1 MTAER
6 LISCIRR
13 ARRKRR
19 NSTHAANPSARFVE
33 PRWTVRGRIGNLGP
47 VLSPPNSPYRTLTLL
62 LTALVFGPG
71 CVTPRQDSTASAA
84 RFEFMQPQMGLPFR
98 IVVYAADQPS
108 ADAAARAAFARIS
121 QLNDI
126 LSDYDT
132 DSELSRLS
140 RTAGEGRAVPVSTD
154 LWFALE
160 RSQAMAARTGG
171 AFDPTVGPLVSL
183 WRKARRENQLPRPD
197 LLAEARAAVGWGKLR
212 LDPKARTATLLV
224 PNMRLDLASVAKG
237 YAVDEALKVLRAHGV
252 NRALVAGAGD
262 MAVSDPPPGKVGWR
276 IEVAPLDATNAP
288 PPRFVLLRRAA
299 LATSGDL
306 FQRVEIDGVRYS
318 HIVDP
323 KTGLGLTDHSLVTV
337 IAPDCATANSVATA
351 ASVLGPQ
358 AGLKLIEATPDA
370 AGRIVRKPGTVIEAF
385 ESRRFGKH
393 LDPKQTAE

>member
-1 MTAER
+1 M
-6 LISCIRR
+6 LSLSNISFRTL
-13 ARRKRR
+13 
-19 NSTHAANPSARFVE
+19 S
-33 PRWTVRGRIGNLGP
+33 LLLP
-47 VLSPPNSPYRTLTLL
+47 VLFVGS
-62 LTALVFGPG
+62 G
-71 CVTPRQDSTASAA
+71 CVTPHQNSGVPLA
-84 RFEFMQPQMGLPFR
+84 RFEFTQPQMGLPFR
-98 IVVYAADQPS
+98 IVLYSPNQSA
-108 ADAAARAAFARIS
+108 ADAAASAAFSRIS

-140 RTAGEGRAVPVSTD
+140 RTAGESRAVSVSDD

-183 WRKARRENQLPRPD
+183 WRKARREKKLPRTD
-197 LLAEARAAVGWGKLR
+197 SLAEARDAVGWEKLR
-212 LDPKARTATLLV
+212 LDSKAHTATLLV

-252 NRALVAGAGD
+252 TCALVAGAGD
-262 MAVSDPPPGKVGWR
+262 MAVSDPPPGRKGWR
-276 IEVAPLDATNAP
+276 IEVAALDATNAP
-288 PPRFVLLRRAA
+288 PSRFVLLRRGA

-306 FQRVEIDGVRYS
+306 FQHVEIDGVRYS

-323 KTGLGLTDHSLVTV
+323 RTGLGLTDHSLVTV
-337 IAPDCATANSVATA
+337 IAPDCATANSVATS
-351 ASVLGPQ
+351 ASVLGPD

-370 AGRIVRKPGTVIEAF
+370 AGRIVRKPGAHIEAF

-393 LDPKQTAE
+393 LDAEQTVQQNSPTKHEQIHH